1 MGSDLQPKV
10 TRIRVIF
17 KQIGL
22 LSITMKGNTL
32 NGNMGLGKSSVEES
46 GVHSWADGDPTSLT
60 TMRIEAPEF
69 CSMASLD

>member
-1 MGSDLQPKV
+1 
-10 TRIRVIF
+10 
-17 KQIGL
+17 
-22 LSITMKGNTL
+22 MKGNTL